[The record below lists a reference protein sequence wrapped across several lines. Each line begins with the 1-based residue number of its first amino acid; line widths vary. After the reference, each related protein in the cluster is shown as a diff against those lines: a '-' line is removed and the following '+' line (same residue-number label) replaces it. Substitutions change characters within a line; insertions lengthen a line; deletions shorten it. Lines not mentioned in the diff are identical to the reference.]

1 MKQRHLI
8 VIDEQS
14 QKARLNRLKENLKND
29 GIELVYTEINPVECT
44 TRKNGDLVFDIEILK
59 SKIQEIPYLTHL
71 DVFATDYN
79 LIDETL
85 KGIDVVKVLY
95 DCLPYYRKRVVM
107 YSAQIEDVITNIVTK
122 QNGFEE
128 QVEMLKTLSKNE
140 IRFLSSE
147 GEFENKIKNLIINEP
162 DSSIDAR
169 LSDSLVAI
177 SNERF
182 TCNLPGYTDRKICE
196 IGNML
201 REKGS
206 SDLKKEI
213 VDQIVAY
220 ITTIKGYE

>member
-1 MKQRHLI
+1 MAQKHLI
-8 VIDEQS
+8 VVDEQS
-14 QKARLNRLKENLKND
+14 QRDRLNRLKENLKSD
-29 GIELVYTEINPVECT
+29 GIELIYTEINPVECT
-44 TRKNGDLVFDIEILK
+44 TRKNGDLVFDIDILK
-59 SKIQEIPYLTHL
+59 SKILEIPYLTHL

-85 KGIDVVKVLY
+85 KGIDVIKVFY
-95 DCLPYYRKRVVM
+95 DCFPHYRKRVVM
-107 YSAQIEDVITNIVTK
+107 YSAQIEEVITNIMK
-122 QNGFEE
+122 RQNGFEE
-128 QVEMLKTLSKNE
+128 QVEMLKMLSKNE
-140 IRFLSSE
+140 IKFLSSE
-147 GEFENKIKNLIINEP
+147 GEFENKIKSVIVKDP

-169 LSDSLVAI
+169 LSDSLVAL

-182 TCNLPGYTDRKICE
+182 ICNLPGYTDMKICE

-201 REKGS
+201 LEKGA